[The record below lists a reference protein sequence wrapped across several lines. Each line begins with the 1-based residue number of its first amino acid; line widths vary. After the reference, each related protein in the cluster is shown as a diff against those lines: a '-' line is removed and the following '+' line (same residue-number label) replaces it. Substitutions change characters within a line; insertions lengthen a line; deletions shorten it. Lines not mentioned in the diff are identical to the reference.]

1 LGFRFEK
8 KLPSLLFYPTV
19 GVHTM
24 TSIGVIGI
32 IITVIGAS
40 MIFATYMY
48 YEYQPNFILVEAGQP
63 VQIGP
68 VIYTV
73 EHIGMHEGDDDIT
86 PDAIF
91 FKIQIIAENVG
102 LTTTLLSGGQFYLL
116 DENDNKY
123 RAVYGEFDNEDL
135 YNDDLKPNESIT
147 RTTQFDIPFDDDMK
161 YKIAI
166 LPTKEQSS
174 KDIGI
179 ICVMNC

>member
-1 LGFRFEK
+1 
-8 KLPSLLFYPTV
+8 
-19 GVHTM
+19 M
-24 TSIGVIGI
+24 TSFATIGI
-32 IITVIGAS
+32 IIVAIAAS
-40 MIFATYMY
+40 MLFATYMY
-48 YEYQPNFILVEAGQP
+48 NEYQPNFILVEAGQP
-63 VQIGP
+63 VQVGP

-73 EHIGMHEGDDDIT
+73 EHLGMHEGDDDIK
-86 PDAIF
+86 PNEIF

-102 LTTTLLSGGQFYLL
+102 PTTTSLSGGQFYLL
-116 DENDNKY
+116 DENDYKH

-147 RTTQFDIPFDDDMK
+147 RTTQFDIPFDEDMK
-161 YKIAI
+161 YRIGI

>member
-1 LGFRFEK
+1 
-8 KLPSLLFYPTV
+8 
-19 GVHTM
+19 M
-24 TSIGVIGI
+24 TSFAAIGI
-32 IITVIGAS
+32 IIAVIAAS
-40 MIFATYMY
+40 MLLAIYMY
-48 YEYQPNFILVEAGQP
+48 NEYQPNFILVEAGQP

-73 EHIGMHEGDDDIT
+73 EHLGMHEGDDDII
-86 PDAIF
+86 PNEIF
-91 FKIQIIAENVG
+91 FKIKIIAENIG
-102 LTTTLLSGGQFYLL
+102 STTTSLSGGQFYLL

-161 YKIAI
+161 YRIGI